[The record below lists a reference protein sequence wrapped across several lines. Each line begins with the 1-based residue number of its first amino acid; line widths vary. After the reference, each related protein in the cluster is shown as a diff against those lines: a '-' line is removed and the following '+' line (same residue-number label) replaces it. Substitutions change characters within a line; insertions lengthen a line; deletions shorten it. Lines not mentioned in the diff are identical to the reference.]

1 VELLMTPLV
10 TVQGAGLVEPFS
22 NPGLPKIC
30 VVVPPLVETV
40 KETVVL

>member
-1 VELLMTPLV
+1 MITPV
-10 TVQGAGLVEPFS
+10 VNVQGAVLADPFS
-22 NPGLPKIC
+22 NPGLPMIW